1 MKDGK
6 TSPVAN
12 TPDFTSDKTDQQY
25 ETRHENAVLPVQHRN
40 MQQNA
45 IQTLNNPLNDLLTD
59 QRAPKRSSTAVG
71 LLFLVLLAA
80 LLESLDSLDLGG

>member
-1 MKDGK
+1 
-6 TSPVAN
+6 
-12 TPDFTSDKTDQQY
+12 
-25 ETRHENAVLPVQHRN
+25 